1 MDRACHRGVVV
12 GVGHGTVCVRIA
24 ACGACGACGA
34 ADVCGTREGSM
45 KTVVVRYEGDD
56 VGVGSVVDVAAS
68 DADGLRAVALAF
80 VVPLATML
88 AALFT
93 AFVLTGCEFFS
104 VVAALTALLPYYLV
118 LYVFRSWLWRC
129 FRFSVKRVL

>member
-1 MDRACHRGVVV
+1 M
-12 GVGHGTVCVRIA
+12 GVGRGTVSVRIA
-24 ACGACGACGA
+24 ARGRCGSCGA
-34 ADVCGTREGSM
+34 ADVCGRGVGSM

-88 AALFT
+88 AALLA
-93 AFVLTGCEFFS
+93 AFVLTGCEVLS
-104 VVAALTALLPYYLV
+104 VVAALTALLSYYLV
-118 LYVFRSWLWRC
+118 LFVFRTWLLRC
-129 FRFSVKRVL
+129 FRLSVKRVL